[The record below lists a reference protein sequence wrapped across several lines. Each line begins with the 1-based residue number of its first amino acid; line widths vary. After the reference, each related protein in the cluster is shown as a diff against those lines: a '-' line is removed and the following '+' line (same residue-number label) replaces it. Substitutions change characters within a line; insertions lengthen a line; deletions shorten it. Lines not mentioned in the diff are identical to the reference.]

1 MKIISSQFRLQST
14 HRQFKSYERRQ
25 ELQLWEDDRFEP
37 NRREQ
42 RLLRQSRGPL
52 ALALFGS
59 GRAGSASAPASVTSM
74 GPGGLPLAASTS
86 TPLAATPAAMTA
98 EPPPRSPSAS
108 IVPLKESA
116 PCSGECAAELPSI
129 TGDAE
134 LDGELLVFALVIARL
149 TGRPVYLSR
158 LGAQLSGRMN
168 EAAERCAN
176 LHRVSQA
183 LEGER
188 RARTPEREATR
199 APAFRYEEE
208 SRWSEY
214 EQLEFSAD
222 GEVRTADGQ
231 RIKLSLDLNLER
243 SYLSEELRVVE
254 RSPLKDPLIFDL
266 GATAARFTGER
277 VSFDIDADGSLDALP
292 TLDESGAFLTLDK
305 NGDGEINDGGELIG
319 AISGDGF
326 GELRALDDDESGWID
341 EGDEV
346 FDRLSLWSW
355 DSEGRPRLLGLAEV
369 GVGAIYLGAI
379 DASFEHRNAAQERV
393 AQQRAASLYLRSS
406 GEAGTIRQV
415 DVAG

>member
-1 MKIISSQFRLQST
+1 MKIISSQLKLQSS
-14 HRQFKSYERRQ
+14 HKQLKSYERRQ

-37 NRREQ
+37 SDREQ
-42 RLLRQSRGPL
+42 GPLRRSRGPL
-52 ALALFGS
+52 TLARLGS
-59 GRAGSASAPASVTSM
+59 IRAGVAAVSNAMTGPGALSLTANATQLTAAMAATAAAAPLSPPASTPS
-74 GPGGLPLAASTS
+74 LEESTS
-86 TPLAATPAAMTA
+86 C
-98 EPPPRSPSAS
+98 S
-108 IVPLKESA
+108 KESV
-116 PCSGECAAELPSI
+116 SEIPSI

-149 TGRPVYLSR
+149 TGRSVYISR
-158 LGAQLSGRMN
+158 LGAQLSERMN
-168 EAAERCAN
+168 DAAERCAN
-176 LHRVSQA
+176 LHRVGQA

-188 RARTPEREATR
+188 RARIPEREEAGEL
-199 APAFRYEEE
+199 AFRYEEE
-208 SRWSEY
+208 TRWSEY
-214 EQLEFSAD
+214 EQLEFSAA

-231 RIKLSLDLNLER
+231 RIKLNLDLNLER

-254 RSPLKDPLIFDL
+254 SSPLKDPLIFDL

-305 NGDGEINDGGELIG
+305 NGDGEINDGCELIG

-379 DASFEHRNAAQERV
+379 DASFEHRGAAQERV

-406 GEAGTIRQV
+406 GEAGTVRQV